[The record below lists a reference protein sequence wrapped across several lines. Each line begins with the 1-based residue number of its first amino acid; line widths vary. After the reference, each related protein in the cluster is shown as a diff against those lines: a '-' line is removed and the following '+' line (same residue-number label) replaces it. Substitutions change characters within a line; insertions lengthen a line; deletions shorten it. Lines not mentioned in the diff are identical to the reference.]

1 MAMNDQYAWTA
12 MHIGSNFSNF
22 IYMGT
27 NLGIIW
33 VLILAILNIIIYM
46 GTNFSN
52 FVLENYSL
60 TPLKIS
66 LSL

>member
-1 MAMNDQYAWTA
+1 MAMNDQYAWTEPWLD
-12 MHIGSNFSNF
+12 
-22 IYMGT
+22 
-27 NLGIIW
+27 LGGN
-33 VLILAILNIIIYM
+33 APPPPPFLNIIIYM

-66 LSL
+66 LIL

>member
-1 MAMNDQYAWTA
+1 MAMNDQYAWTEPWLD
-12 MHIGSNFSNF
+12 
-22 IYMGT
+22 
-27 NLGIIW
+27 LGGN
-33 VLILAILNIIIYM
+33 APPPPPPFLNIIIYM

-66 LSL
+66 LIL

>member
-1 MAMNDQYAWTA
+1 MAMNDQYAWTEPW
-12 MHIGSNFSNF
+12 
-22 IYMGT
+22 
-27 NLGIIW
+27 LD
-33 VLILAILNIIIYM
+33 LAFNAPPPFLNIIIYM
-46 GTNFSN
+46 GTNFNN